1 MLRLLATDEESQ
13 ERVRR
18 AVKLGIEAWNLEWDG
33 HVQAI
38 TGRREY
44 WDGGDRRLLLRRP
57 TIRLPQPT

>member
-1 MLRLLATDEESQ
+1 M
-13 ERVRR
+13 
-18 AVKLGIEAWNLEWDG
+18 KLGIEAWNLEWDG